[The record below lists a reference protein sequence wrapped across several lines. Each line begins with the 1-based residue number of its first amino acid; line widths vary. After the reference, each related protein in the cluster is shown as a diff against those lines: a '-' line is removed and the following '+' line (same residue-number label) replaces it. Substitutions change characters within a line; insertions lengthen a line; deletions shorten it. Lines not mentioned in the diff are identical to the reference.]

1 MHRFVLRSTLILAV
15 TGLAVLLAYPDSSFA
30 ETGVSK
36 QLPQWRRDPFTPS
49 LYMYEQLGNQTQPGF
64 IPSLGQGKIPQMKLL
79 GLIIKKKNKHLA
91 LLNIQGI
98 GTFMVREGDEF
109 NIDPARPRTAIRIS
123 KITRLSVTVETGR
136 MGRIQVLR

>member
-1 MHRFVLRSTLILAV
+1 MQHFVFCLKLIAAV
-15 TGLAVLLAYPDSSFA
+15 TGGAVLMGYANNSFA
-30 ETGVSK
+30 EAGMAK
-36 QLPQWRRDPFTPS
+36 QMPHLRRDPFTPS

-64 IPSLGQGKIPQMKLL
+64 IPSMGQGKIPQMKLL
-79 GLIIKKKNKHLA
+79 GLIIKKKNQHLA
-91 LLNIQGI
+91 LLQIQGI

-109 NIDPARPRTAIRIS
+109 NIDPRRPRTAIRIS